1 MIIGFSGKKQ
11 SGKTTAGNFITSVYM
26 ANMDI
31 CKSITLNDQGHI
43 EVSDILGN
51 TAYKG
56 VWDISNLNKKDY
68 ILNRLAEKLY
78 PTVRLYNFADVLK
91 QDICMNILGLT
102 YEQCYGSDDEKNK
115 LTDMVW
121 ENNRLS
127 SRDTMQFIG
136 TDVFRKLKPDI
147 WVDATI
153 SKISR
158 DKPKLAIITDCRF
171 PNEVESIK
179 KAGGKVIR
187 LTRAPFDSDH
197 VSENILNEEN
207 YDWSNFDHI
216 IDNKDMSIY
225 EQCVEIEK
233 ILIEVLSL

>member
-1 MIIGFSGKKQ
+1 
-11 SGKTTAGNFITSVYM
+11 
-26 ANMDI
+26 
-31 CKSITLNDQGHI
+31 
-43 EVSDILGN
+43 
-51 TAYKG
+51 
-56 VWDISNLNKKDY
+56 
-68 ILNRLAEKLY
+68 
-78 PTVRLYNFADVLK
+78 
-91 QDICMNILGLT
+91 MNILGLT

-127 SRDTMQFIG
+127 SRDIMQFIG

-179 KAGGKVIR
+179 EAGGKVIR